1 MRRLHGYLPRLSF
14 DVILDLFAVLQLLL
28 QLFDCILHITKGEVT
43 CSTSEYAAHDRTLFT
58 LTAKDDRELLRC
70 SALLHLGLQEKPPA
84 LFQLAIPLSQESLR
98 HDHSLGRNQCSVLGI
113 KTCSR

>member
-28 QLFDCILHITKGEVT
+28 QLSIAYC
-43 CSTSEYAAHDRTLFT
+43 TSPRGKSHALPLNMQHMTELFLPSQQRMT
-58 LTAKDDRELLRC
+58 RSCLGAVLY
-70 SALLHLGLQEKPPA
+70 LHLGLQEKPSA